1 MDNNISKELQQKH
14 RNWFNSTAGQTVLT
28 LLICIA
34 ICSVIYICFKF
45 DSPSYVITVPNDWTY
60 VADDL
65 HGHYI
70 KTKTIETTVV
80 KEVISTHRRNRHNR
94 LCTKYVMA
102 DNLPYFDELSS
113 VTQKTNVLNNYEI
126 DNGTKIK
133 TGDRIRITTT
143 AYLDILDDSKPG
155 TAFYTNSETSVE
167 VLEKGEK

>member
-1 MDNNISKELQQKH
+1 
-14 RNWFNSTAGQTVLT
+14 
-28 LLICIA
+28 
-34 ICSVIYICFKF
+34 
-45 DSPSYVITVPNDWTY
+45 
-60 VADDL
+60 
-65 HGHYI
+65 
-70 KTKTIETTVV
+70 
-80 KEVISTHRRNRHNR
+80 
-94 LCTKYVMA
+94 MA

-143 AYLDILDDSKPG
+143 AYLDILGDSKPG